1 MQPFTLILVRHG
13 HVEGIHP
20 ERFRGRIDLPLTELG
35 RKQATVTAKFV
46 ASQWPAA
53 AIYASPLVR
62 CMDTAQAIGETQGLV
77 VQKLPLLV
85 DIDYGKWQ
93 GRTRDDVK
101 AAEPE
106 RFNSWMAQPHL
117 TIIEDAETL
126 QDVQARLARAL
137 TRCAKRTLKDTVIAV
152 GSRQYESGFS
162 GTGARSSSLTL
173 LASATGPMRHQC
185 PEISSRWLPCRHRQ
199 RNRASLWSSRRE
211 GMIHRRFD

>member
-35 RKQATVTAKFV
+35 RKQAAVTAKFIETEW
-46 ASQWPAA
+46 SAA

-62 CMDTAQAIGETQGLV
+62 CLDTASAIADTQGV
-77 VQKLPLLV
+77 PVQPLPQLI

-93 GRTRDDVK
+93 GRARDEVK

-106 RFNSWMAQPHL
+106 GFKAWMEQPHL
-117 TIIEDAETL
+117 TIIDNAETL

-137 TRCAKRTLKDTVIAV
+137 DHMRKAHPEGTVIAV
-152 GSRQYESGFS
+152 GHDSTNRVL
-162 GTGARSSSLTL
+162 LTL
-173 LASATGPMRHQC
+173 ALDLPL
-185 PEISSRWLPCRHRQ
+185 SRYWHLQQDPCAI
-199 RNRASLWSSRRE
+199 NVL
-211 GMIHRRFD
+211 RFDSDGCRVVAVNGTAHLSGVNAEKA

>member
-1 MQPFTLILVRHG
+1 MIGTNTMQPFTLILIRHG

-35 RKQATVTAKFV
+35 RKQAAVTAKFV

-137 TRCAKRTLKDTVIAV
+137 DQMRKAHPEGTVIAV
-152 GSRQYESGFS
+152 AHDSTNRVFLALALDLPLSRYWHLQQDPCAINVLRFHRDGCRVATVN
-162 GTGARSSSLTL
+162 GTAHL
-173 LASATGPMRHQC
+173 
-185 PEISSRWLPCRHRQ
+185 SRLNADQ
-199 RNRASLWSSRRE
+199 A
-211 GMIHRRFD
+211 